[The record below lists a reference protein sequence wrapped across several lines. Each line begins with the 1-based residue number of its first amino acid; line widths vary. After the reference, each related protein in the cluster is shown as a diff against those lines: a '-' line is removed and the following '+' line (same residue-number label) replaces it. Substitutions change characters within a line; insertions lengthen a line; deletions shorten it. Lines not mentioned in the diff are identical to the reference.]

1 MRAGKAFSAG
11 GVAEGGE
18 GRPVSAIAVVAIGG
32 NSLARSGRF
41 DIDTQRAALRETA
54 AHVAG
59 FVTGGWG
66 IVLTHGNGPQVGLN
80 LLRNEMAAAVVPP
93 APLDVLGAETQ
104 GAIGYL
110 VQQAFAEEFRRRGI
124 GKAVITVV
132 TQVIVDAADPAF
144 ADPTKFIGPAYTKEE
159 AARYARD
166 RGWAV
171 AEDVGQGWRRVV
183 PSPLPRGIVEL
194 RAIRSLVTRGIV
206 VIAAGGGGI
215 PVVRDHDG
223 SLRGVEAVIDK
234 DRVASLLARDLGA
247 ARLVISTAVEKVALH
262 YRSPGERPLDRLTV
276 REAREYLAEGHF
288 PPGSMGP
295 KIQAAVEF
303 LEGGGREVIIT
314 APEALTRAM
323 EGRAGTRIIA
333 DADAARARRG

>member
-1 MRAGKAFSAG
+1 MG
-11 GVAEGGE
+11 GGYLSSGE
-18 GRPVSAIAVVAIGG
+18 GRSVGAIAVVAIGG
-32 NSLARSGRF
+32 NSLARGGRF
-41 DIDTQRAALRETA
+41 DVGAQREALRETA

-59 FVTGGWG
+59 LVTRGWG

-80 LLRNEMAAAVVPP
+80 LLRNEMAASEVPP

-132 TQVIVDAADPAF
+132 TRVLVDAADPAF
-144 ADPTKFIGPAYTKEE
+144 AHPTKFIGPAYTRET
-159 AARYARD
+159 AMRHARE
-166 RGWAV
+166 RGWVV

-194 RAIRSLVTRGIV
+194 RVIRFLVNRGVV

-215 PVVRDHDG
+215 PVVRDENG
-223 SLRGVEAVIDK
+223 ALRGAEAVIDK

-247 ARLVISTAVEKVALH
+247 ARLVISTAVDRVALH
-262 YRSPGERPLDRLTV
+262 YRTSGERPLDRLTV
-276 REAREYLAEGHF
+276 GEARQYLAEGHF
-288 PPGSMGP
+288 PSGSMGP

-314 APEALTRAM
+314 SPEALTHAM
-323 EGRAGTRIIA
+323 EGRAGTRIIP
-333 DADAARARRG
+333 DADPVKSRRG

>member
-1 MRAGKAFSAG
+1 MG
-11 GVAEGGE
+11 GRYLSGGE
-18 GRPVSAIAVVAIGG
+18 GRSGSAIAVVAIGG
-32 NSLARSGRF
+32 NSLAREGRF
-41 DIDTQRAALRETA
+41 DVGAQREALRETA
-54 AHVAG
+54 AHIAG
-59 FVTGGWG
+59 LVTRGWG

-80 LLRNEMAAAVVPP
+80 LLRNEMAASEVPP

-132 TQVIVDAADPAF
+132 TRVLVDAADPAF
-144 ADPTKFIGPAYTKEE
+144 AHPTKFIGPAYTREI
-159 AARYARD
+159 AMRHARE
-166 RGWAV
+166 RGWVV

-194 RAIRSLVTRGIV
+194 RAIRFLVNRGVV

-215 PVVRDHDG
+215 PVVRDENG
-223 SLRGVEAVIDK
+223 ALRGAEAVIDK

-247 ARLVISTAVEKVALH
+247 ARLVISTAVDRVALH
-262 YRSPGERPLDRLTV
+262 YRTPGERPLDRLTV
-276 REAREYLAEGHF
+276 GEARQYLAEGHF
-288 PPGSMGP
+288 PSGSMGP

-314 APEALTRAM
+314 SPEALTQAM
-323 EGRAGTRIIA
+323 KGRAGTRIIP
-333 DADAARARRG
+333 DADPVKSRRG

>member
-1 MRAGKAFSAG
+1 MR
-11 GVAEGGE
+11 EGGE
-18 GRPVSAIAVVAIGG
+18 GTPVGAIAVVAIGG
-32 NSLARSGRF
+32 NSLARGGRL
-41 DIDTQRAALRETA
+41 DIGAQREALRETA

-59 FVTGGWG
+59 LVTGGWG

-80 LLRNEMAAAVVPP
+80 LLRNEMAAALAPP
-93 APLDVLGAETQ
+93 EPLDVLDAETQ

-132 TQVIVDAADPAF
+132 TQVIVDPQDPAF
-144 ADPTKFIGPAYTKEE
+144 ARPTKFIGPAYTKEE
-159 AARYARD
+159 AAQYERD

-194 RAIRSLVTRGIV
+194 RAIRSLVHRGVV

-215 PVVRDHDG
+215 PVVRSGDG

-234 DRVASLLARDLGA
+234 DRVASLLAHDLGA
-247 ARLVISTAVEKVALH
+247 GRLVISTAVEKVALH
-262 YRSPGERPLDRLTV
+262 YRTPGERLLDHMTV
-276 REAREYLAEGHF
+276 REARQYLAEGHF

-303 LEGGGREVIIT
+303 LEAGGRDVIIT
-314 APEALTRAM
+314 SPEALTKAM
-323 EGRAGTRIIA
+323 EGRAGTRIVA
-333 DADAARARRG
+333 DVDPVKPRRG